1 MFRRSVF
8 TLAAA
13 ALCAL
18 ATTGCPSTKTVD
30 IGDPGRIDGPDE
42 HMSTRERLAK
52 NRARHLDQLHA
63 YWKAG
68 VFPRNE
74 EMPIVGNVFRD
85 SSGHLCAAA
94 NLINLDGYGELV
106 DRTAKENN
114 FIRLADVKEGDLH
127 EWILQSGFTQEEV
140 AMIQV
145 PYMPIRQISM
155 EEERSRLQERLSAVE
170 DRLRDDTEQSLE
182 IAVRELVQVEAGRVA
197 YAPQPLE
204 EPVVIAKP
212 QQQFAT
218 PPEPRL

>member
-18 ATTGCPSTKTVD
+18 ASTGCPSTNTVD
-30 IGDPGRIDGPDE
+30 VADPGRIDAPDE
-42 HMSTRERLAK
+42 HLAARVRLAK

-74 EMPIVGNVFRD
+74 ELPIIGNIWRD
-85 SSGHLCAAA
+85 SNGHLCAAA
-94 NLINLDGYGELV
+94 NLIHLDGYGELV

-114 FIRLADVKEGDLH
+114 FIRLADVREGDLH

-140 AMIQV
+140 AMIQA
-145 PYMPIRQISM
+145 PYIPAVQISVA
-155 EEERSRLQERLSAVE
+155 EERARLQARLADVE
-170 DRLRDDTEQSLE
+170 ERLRDDTEQSLA
-182 IAVRELVQVEAGRVA
+182 IALRKLAQLQPDRLA
-197 YAPQPLE
+197 YAPPAVTVGQEPL
-204 EPVVIAKP
+204 
-212 QQQFAT
+212 QFAT
-218 PPEPRL
+218 PPQPRL

>member
-18 ATTGCPSTKTVD
+18 ATTGCPSTNTVD
-30 IGDPGRIDGPDE
+30 VGDPGRIDGPDE
-42 HMSTRERLAK
+42 HTWARERLAK
-52 NRARHLDQLHA
+52 NRARHLDELHA

-74 EMPIVGNVFRD
+74 QLPMIGNVFKD

-94 NLINLDGYGELV
+94 NLIKLDGYGDLV
-106 DRTAKENN
+106 DRTATENN
-114 FIRLADVKEGDLH
+114 FVRLADVKEGALH

-145 PYMPIRQISM
+145 PYMPVQQISL
-155 EEERSRLQERLSAVE
+155 EQERARLQQHLAAVE
-170 DRLRDDTEQSLE
+170 ERLRDDTEQSLA
-182 IAVRELVQVEAGRVA
+182 IALRELVQREPGRIA
-197 YAPQPLE
+197 YAPAPMVDVE
-204 EPVVIAKP
+204 APP
-212 QQQFAT
+212 FQFAT

>member
-18 ATTGCPSTKTVD
+18 ATTGCPSTEIVD
-30 IGDPGRIDGPDE
+30 IGDPGRVRDDAPLRGDGPDE
-42 HMSTRERLAK
+42 HLSARERLAK
-52 NRARHLDQLHA
+52 NRARHLDRLHA

-74 EMPIVGNVFRD
+74 QLPIVGNVWRD

-94 NLINLDGYGELV
+94 NLINLDGHTELV

-114 FIRLADVKEGDLH
+114 FVRLADVKEGDLH

-155 EEERSRLQERLSAVE
+155 EEERERLQQHLAGVE
-170 DRLRDDTEQSLE
+170 ERLRDDTEQSLQ
-182 IAVRELVQVEAGRVA
+182 IALRELMAVQAG
-197 YAPQPLE
+197 
-204 EPVVIAKP
+204 
-212 QQQFAT
+212 
-218 PPEPRL
+218 